1 MMMSQDMGIKGH
13 AFQTA
18 IFDLPSWICWFTFE
32 GSQISK
38 RTSRNSKELQTSNP
52 QKIYNAMWL
61 NVVFTVLW

>member
-13 AFQTA
+13 AFHTA
-18 IFDLPSWICWFTFE
+18 IFDLPLWICWFTFE

-52 QKIYNAMWL
+52 QKI
-61 NVVFTVLW
+61 